1 MAHTKSQST
10 SHSRFK
16 LEYIILGIFIL
27 LLLIGAFFDKPISH
41 TIMNQDSIFGTI
53 FQNYSL
59 FFPNVII
66 FISAQV
72 LFYRVQKSDLDP
84 FAKSSVM
91 LMAIIASIYE
101 MWLATKI
108 ALLYTVSSLNN
119 IKHKAPLG
127 AANND
132 TGKHGALPGWYLPTL
147 ISLTLIFVVIG
158 LLLCYKWLAKKEDTE
173 MKRLTYIA
181 LAAIVAVYAGTTL
194 LNTMKMYWGRMR
206 PYEMNHHWSNFT
218 AWYHINGENGHKSFP
233 SGHAQEVWISII
245 LPLFVSPKQAKKRRN
260 LFIATAVFS
269 FIVVLSRL
277 RIGAH
282 FLSDVT
288 VGSFISIF
296 VVYVMSRI
304 VNEKLMGNNQ
314 LDD

>member
-1 MAHTKSQST
+1 MAHTPSQAT

-27 LLLIGAFFDKPISH
+27 LLLIGAFFDEPISH
-41 TIMNQDSIFGTI
+41 TIMSQDSIFGTF

-66 FISAQV
+66 FISSQV
-72 LFYRVQKSDLDP
+72 LFYRIQKSKLDN

-91 LMAIIASIYE
+91 ILAIIASIYE

-108 ALLYTVSSLNN
+108 ALLYTVSSLHN
-119 IKHKAPLG
+119 IKHHAPLG

-132 TGKHGALPGWYLPTL
+132 TGKHGALPSWYLPTL
-147 ISLTLIFVVIG
+147 IILTLIFVAIG
-158 LLLCYKWLAKKEDTE
+158 LFLCYKWLAKKEDAE
-173 MKRLTYIA
+173 IQRLTHIA
-181 LAAIVAVYAGTTL
+181 LVAIVAVYAGTTI
-194 LNTMKMYWGRMR
+194 LNTMKMFWGRMR
-206 PYEMNHHWSNFT
+206 PYEMNSQWSNFT
-218 AWYHINGENGHKSFP
+218 AWFHINGENGHKSFP

-245 LPLFVSPKQAKKRRN
+245 LPLFVSPQHAKKRRN
-260 LFIATAVFS
+260 VFIATAILS

-296 VVYVMSRI
+296 VVYIMSRV
-304 VNEKLMGNNQ
+304 VNEKLISGES
-314 LDD
+314 LY

>member
-1 MAHTKSQST
+1 MAHTQSQLT
-10 SHSRFK
+10 KHSRFK
-16 LEYIILGIFIL
+16 PEYILLGVFIL
-27 LLLIGAFFDKPISH
+27 LLIIGALFDKPISH
-41 TIMNQDSIFGTI
+41 TLMSQSSIFGTI

-72 LFYRVQKSDLDP
+72 LFYNIQKSNLDI
-84 FAKSSVM
+84 FAKCSVM
-91 LMAIIASIYE
+91 FLATIASIYE
-101 MWLATKI
+101 VWLATKI

-119 IKHKAPLG
+119 IKHKAPIG

-132 TGKHGALPGWYLPTL
+132 TGSHGALPDWYLPTL
-147 ISLTLIFVVIG
+147 IILTILFVAIG
-158 LLLCYKWLAKKEDTE
+158 LFLCYKWLAKKENSE
-173 MKRLTYIA
+173 MQRLTRIA
-181 LAAIVAVYAGTTL
+181 LVAIVAVYAGSTI
-194 LNTMKMYWGRMR
+194 LNTMKMFWGRMR
-206 PYEMNHHWSNFT
+206 PYEMNSQWSNFT
-218 AWYHINGENGHKSFP
+218 AWFQINGENGHKSFP
-233 SGHAQEVWISII
+233 SGHAQEVWISLI
-245 LPLFVSPKQAKKRRN
+245 LPLFVSPQHAKKRQYV
-260 LFIATAVFS
+260 FIATAIFS

-304 VNEKLMGNNQ
+304 VNEKLTSGKS
-314 LDD
+314 LY